1 MNRWA
6 GPLIAILIVGGVAAI
21 LVSNIEP
28 RRTPGVAIDANLTTT
43 AQAPPAPGPAKS
55 VNTGAF
61 REYPIGEEHPEVLRH
76 LRVAAV
82 WLPSVEW
89 DGQKAVAGTD
99 VIHLEA
105 DVKATE
111 NNPNGFA
118 KNEFIPYL
126 KIAYKIEP
134 AGGGPALAGDL
145 LPMVAADG
153 LHYGASVRMTKA
165 GKYRLTYAVEPPS
178 AGGLGR
184 HSDPITGVAA
194 WWTPFVAA
202 YDWDYEPPAPPVAA
216 RR

>member
-6 GPLIAILIVGGVAAI
+6 GPLVAILIVGGVAAI
-21 LVSNIEP
+21 LFFNMEP
-28 RRTPGVAIDANLTTT
+28 NRSSGGGPA
-43 AQAPPAPGPAKS
+43 APPPPAAVEPQRP
-55 VNTGAF
+55 VNTGTF
-61 REYPIGEEHPEVLRH
+61 KEEPIGEEYRDEARH

-89 DGQKAVAGTD
+89 DGQKTVVGTD

-105 DVKATE
+105 DVKADAL
-111 NNPNGFA
+111 NPNGFA

-126 KIAYKIEP
+126 KIAYRIEP
-134 AGGGPALAGDL
+134 AGGGPAIAGDL
-145 LPMVAADG
+145 MPMVAADG
-153 LHYGASVRMTKA
+153 LHYGASVRMPKA

-184 HSDPITGVAA
+184 HSDPVTGVAP
-194 WWTPFVAA
+194 WWTPFRAA
-202 YDWDYEPPAPPVAA
+202 FDWDYEPPAA